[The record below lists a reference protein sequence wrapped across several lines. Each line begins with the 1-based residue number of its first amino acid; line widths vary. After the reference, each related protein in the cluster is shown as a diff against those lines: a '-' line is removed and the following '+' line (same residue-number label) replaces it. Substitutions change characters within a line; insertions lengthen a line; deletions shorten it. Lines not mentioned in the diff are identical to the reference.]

1 MNWFWHNF
9 VVQNAIEI
17 KLLKPYETSFAI
29 LDDHTNTNV
38 KQDINYNKKAIN
50 TNDDNSNSNKP
61 VKVKRLVYY
70 L

>member
-1 MNWFWHNF
+1 
-9 VVQNAIEI
+9 
-17 KLLKPYETSFAI
+17 LKPYETSSFAI

-38 KQDINYNKKAIN
+38 KQDINYNKKAVN

-61 VKVKRLVYY
+61 VKVKRSVYY